1 MVHSGINRLHSV
13 TVAVGSSVRHL
24 SSCLPAT
31 SGSAFEAGLV
41 CRGRGSDP
49 GALEHSR
56 CSLARRQ
63 QNMQKARRWHC
74 KPHGFG
80 WSGHLGCAPMHGL
93 TVLRAPAPEE
103 AQIGTAVESIIKEAR
118 SVSPSDSGKCADAQA
133 LA

>member
-1 MVHSGINRLHSV
+1 MFGILALVCQQPAAALSRPALF
-13 TVAVGSSVRHL
+13 AEDADLIQEHL
-24 SSCLPAT
+24 SIRDVA
-31 SGSAFEAGLV
+31 
-41 CRGRGSDP
+41 
-49 GALEHSR
+49 
-56 CSLARRQ
+56 SLARRQ
-63 QNMQKARRWHC
+63 QNTQKARRWHC